1 MSWAAAIGWACVSAT
16 DTLSRPAESGQRT
29 IPVRNPRTGKVDF
42 DLPVTPPEEIR
53 LKAERLRQNQR
64 AWAAQPLE
72 ARLGVMQRWLGEVA
86 KRANA
91 IAEADAEDTGGC
103 HTSYLQG
110 FITMANI
117 KGWLED
123 AADALERASFH
134 GPSRAMPQVEVRSQL
149 VPYPLIGVISPWN
162 APMMLALLD
171 AVPALFAGSAVLLK
185 PSEVTPRF
193 IEPLF
198 ESVAAVPELADV
210 FDYVMGDG
218 EAGKALIDQ
227 VDLVCFTGSVPTGRK
242 IAVHCAER
250 LIPCFLEL
258 GGKDPAIV
266 TASADLDRATT
277 SVLRGAV
284 HANGMVCFSVER
296 IYVADAI
303 HDAFVQMLVEKAQ
316 KVRLNSDDP
325 KAGHIHPFTFAP
337 QAQIVERHLADA
349 IAKGA
354 TILTG
359 GKVEEINGG
368 LYMRP
373 TVLTGVTHDMLVMQ
387 EETFGPIMPV
397 MRYTDTAEAIRL
409 ANDTIFGLT
418 ASVIAGSEEEALP
431 IASQVNAG
439 AVFIQDTFLTFGKNR
454 TIGTNSFGASGLGGS
469 RTGPESILRFVRRKA
484 LMTQHG
490 PVADIMDDHHLGKGA
505 A

>member
-1 MSWAAAIGWACVSAT
+1 VSAT
-16 DTLSRPAESGQRT
+16 DTLPRPADSAQRT
-29 IPVRNPRTGKVDF
+29 IPVRNPRTGQVDF
-42 DLPVTPPEEIR
+42 DLPVTPPGEIR

-72 ARLGVMQRWLGEVA
+72 ARLSVMQRWLGEVA
-86 KRANA
+86 KRASA

-110 FITMANI
+110 FITMGNI

-123 AADALERASFH
+123 ASDALERASFH

-149 VPYPLIGVISPWN
+149 VPYPLVGVISPWN

-193 IEPLF
+193 IKPLF
-198 ESVAAVPELADV
+198 ESVAAVPELAGV
-210 FDYVMGDG
+210 FDYIMGDG
-218 EAGKALIDQ
+218 EAGKALIDE

-303 HDAFVQMLVEKAQ
+303 HDAFVAMLVEKAK

-325 KAGHIHPFTFAP
+325 RAGHIHPFTFAP

-349 IAKGA
+349 VAKGA
-354 TILTG
+354 TIPTG
-359 GKVEEINGG
+359 GKVEEIGGG

-373 TVLTGVTHDMLVMQ
+373 TVLTGVTHDMLIMQ
-387 EETFGPIMPV
+387 EETFGPVMPV

-431 IASQVNAG
+431 IAAQVNAG

-454 TIGTNSFGASGLGGS
+454 TIGTHSFGASGLGGS